1 MKVLWKRL
9 ISAVNRIE
17 EWTLVFVLLTL
28 AFLTSVQVFCR
39 YVLNFSF
46 SWMEEVARYVGVFI
60 TFLGAALGVK
70 YGVHFS
76 MDLLYE
82 RVSNDRFRHGMRVIV
97 NILSGLLMFVVAWYG
112 WEQTAKLYR
121 FEALTS
127 ALQVPKYWF
136 YVPVP
141 FFSVIMGCRFLNLAV
156 KHFVRFRRNEPYKS
170 LVLE

>member
-1 MKVLWKRL
+1 MKRL
-9 ISAVNRIE
+9 LSVINRIE

-28 AFLTSVQVFCR
+28 AFLTTVEVFCR

-46 SWMEEVARYVGVFI
+46 TWMAELARYLGVFI

-76 MDLLYE
+76 MDLVYE
-82 RVSNDRFRHGMRVIV
+82 RVANDRLRHGLKVIV
-97 NILSGLLMFVVAWYG
+97 NILSALLVFVVAWYG
-112 WEQTAKLYR
+112 WEQTVKLHR

-136 YVPVP
+136 YLPVP
-141 FFSVIMGCRFLNLAV
+141 FFSVIMGCRFLNLAL
-156 KHFVRFRRNEPYKS
+156 KHCVSFWRDEPYKAI
-170 LVLE
+170 VLE